1 MSTQDVMHSVRQQ
14 IRGTFAQ
21 LGASPDR
28 EIEETILIRD
38 GFYCGRRF
46 ECDGL
51 HAIWF
56 VEENEVK
63 YYGRD
68 GSVWQVGEARPTV
81 VHSRVA

>member
-1 MSTQDVMHSVRQQ
+1 MSSPDVMHTVRQQ

-21 LGASPDR
+21 LGASTDHA
-28 EIEETILIRD
+28 IEETILIRD

-56 VEENEVK
+56 LEENQVK

-68 GSVWQVGEARPTV
+68 GTVWQVGEARPAV
-81 VHSRVA
+81 VRSRVA

>member
-1 MSTQDVMHSVRQQ
+1 MSPQDVMHKVRQQ

-21 LGASPDR
+21 LGASTDR
-28 EIEETILIRD
+28 EIQETILIRD

-46 ECDGL
+46 ECDGM

-56 VEENEVK
+56 MEENQIK

-81 VHSRVA
+81 VASRAA